1 MQEGTSD
8 ELSEKESG
16 LPDAAAIAQYI
27 IQNYSYSR
35 KIIEVCAGN
44 YLQIAFEIKKN
55 LPKTKVIVTD
65 IKPDFIDFV
74 EEKAPGLIAIIDDIT
89 NPNKN
94 SYRGASLIYAVRPPV
109 ELQPLIAR
117 LAEEVGADLI
127 FRTLSDEYP
136 PLIKSKQKLL
146 VNTSKALLHIYKW

>member
-1 MQEGTSD
+1 MRE
-8 ELSEKESG
+8 ELSDDRSETESG

-27 IQNYSYSR
+27 SQNYSFSS

-55 LPKTKVIVTD
+55 LPETKVVVMD
-65 IKPDFIDFV
+65 ITSDFIDFV
-74 EEKAPGLIAIIDDIT
+74 EKNAPGLIPIVDDISK
-89 NPNKN
+89 PNKN
-94 SYRGASLIYAVRPPV
+94 SYRGASLIYAIRPPV
-109 ELQPLIAR
+109 ELQPMIAR

-146 VNTSKALLHIYKW
+146 VNTGNALLHIYKW

>member
-8 ELSEKESG
+8 QISETGSG
-16 LPDAAAIAQYI
+16 LADATAIAQYI
-27 IQNYSYSR
+27 IQNYSYSS

-44 YLQIAFEIKKN
+44 YLQIALEIKKK
-55 LPKTKVIVTD
+55 LSKTRVVVTD
-65 IKPDFIDFV
+65 ITPDFIDSV
-74 EEKAPGLIAIIDDIT
+74 KENAPSLIAIVDDIT
-89 NPNKN
+89 KPNKRL
-94 SYRGASLIYAVRPPV
+94 YRGASLIYAIRPPV

-136 PLIKSKQKLL
+136 PLIKSKQKLI
-146 VNTSKALLHIYKW
+146 VNTGKAILHIYKW

>member
-8 ELSEKESG
+8 QISETGSG
-16 LPDAAAIAQYI
+16 LADATAIAQYI
-27 IQNYSYSR
+27 IQNYSYSS

-44 YLQIAFEIKKN
+44 YLQIALEIKKK
-55 LPKTKVIVTD
+55 LSKTRVVVTD
-65 IKPDFIDFV
+65 ITPDFIDSV
-74 EEKAPGLIAIIDDIT
+74 KENAPSLIAIVDDIT
-89 NPNKN
+89 KPNKRL
-94 SYRGASLIYAVRPPV
+94 YRGASLIYAIRPPV

-136 PLIKSKQKLL
+136 PLIKSKQKLI
-146 VNTSKALLHIYKW
+146 VNTGKALLHIYKW

>member
-8 ELSEKESG
+8 QISETGSG
-16 LPDAAAIAQYI
+16 LADATAIAQYI
-27 IQNYSYSR
+27 IQSYSYSS

-44 YLQIAFEIKKN
+44 YLQIALEIKKK
-55 LPKTKVIVTD
+55 LSKTRVVVTD
-65 IKPDFIDFV
+65 ITPDFIDSV
-74 EEKAPGLIAIIDDIT
+74 KENAPSLIAIVDDIT
-89 NPNKN
+89 KPNKRL
-94 SYRGASLIYAVRPPV
+94 YRGASLIYAIRPPV

-136 PLIKSKQKLL
+136 PLIKSKQKLI
-146 VNTSKALLHIYKW
+146 VNTGKALLHIYKW

>member
-1 MQEGTSD
+1 MQEGSSD
-8 ELSEKESG
+8 ELSETESG

-27 IQNYSYSR
+27 IQNYSYSN

-44 YLQIAFEIKKN
+44 YLQIAFEIKKH
-55 LPKTKVIVTD
+55 LPETKVMVTD
-65 IKPDFIDFV
+65 ITPDFIDFV
-74 EEKAPGLIAIIDDIT
+74 EENAPGLVAFVDDIT
-89 NPNKN
+89 KPNKKL
-94 SYRGASLIYAVRPPV
+94 YRGASLIYAVRPPV
-109 ELQPLIAR
+109 ELQPPIAR